1 MGIAQLL
8 KIIGPVKLIL
18 LALFVI
24 LPCIELLDGRFGLE
38 DIFSV
43 VVLFLL
49 INDLIH
55 DIRKV
60 FVPKVNLNVQSDT
73 SDFWDNIRSATFL
86 KAGPLSDF
94 FYLRKGGFRIREVL
108 NQDAT
113 GRPLLSSSVES
124 QLQFSHPPRPQ
135 IHSIAIK
142 RDRSLKQRM
151 NMVFAAMCSI
161 PWIMD
166 WFILGQDV
174 QNKIFLLCMMAW
186 SMAILGVSLR
196 EYRFK
201 KLKLVYYNLAFW
213 TFIVSALAWSS

>member
-24 LPCIELLDGRFGLE
+24 LPCVELIDGQFGLE

-60 FVPKVNLNVQSDT
+60 FIPKVNLNVQNDPC
-73 SDFWDNIRSATFL
+73 DFWDDIRSATFL

-94 FYLRKGGFRIREVL
+94 FYLRKGGPGIREVL
-108 NQDAT
+108 NQDSV
-113 GRPLLSSSVES
+113 GRPVIRSSVEN
-124 QLQFSHPPRPQ
+124 QLSFSNPPRPQ
-135 IHSIAIK
+135 IHSIAIR

-151 NMVFAAMCSI
+151 NMIFAAMCTI

-166 WFILGQDV
+166 WFILRQDI

-196 EYRFK
+196 EYRLK